1 MSRGGV
7 YHHYSSTNEM
17 LKDLMLDGNEY
28 RSNLINE
35 YLANNKCKDKEEQMA
50 EILASKALAETDLMK
65 LYAHLLQAKSY
76 NKTYKA
82 FEDDVVK
89 KIVRTQIAYD
99 TYGYD
104 IITLSGL
111 ILEIKED
118 QPGLQIITQE
128 EVNENN

>member
-1 MSRGGV
+1 MNKIVKISVILPGYEARYVVGEQIQIK
-7 YHHYSSTNEM
+7 TNS
-17 LKDLMLDGNEY
+17 GNTL
-28 RSNLINE
+28 N
-35 YLANNKCKDKEEQMA
+35 
-50 EILASKALAETDLMK
+50 
-65 LYAHLLQAKSY
+65 
-76 NKTYKA
+76 KA